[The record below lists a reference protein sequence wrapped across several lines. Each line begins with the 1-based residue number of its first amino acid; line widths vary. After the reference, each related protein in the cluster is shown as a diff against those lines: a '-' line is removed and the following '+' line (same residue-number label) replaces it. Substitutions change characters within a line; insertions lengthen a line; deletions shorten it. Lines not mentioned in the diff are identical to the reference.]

1 VVLLLAVQRH
11 ALAAV
16 LYVNFLLFSSLS
28 ILAPL
33 SFAIDRSSANIA
45 CMLTRNSHAPTKPT
59 IRSQPYLGLLPPPT
73 IRIITKGWLDIDM
86 VLMGCD
92 AFAVTWEGI

>member
-1 VVLLLAVQRH
+1 VLLLAVQRH

-16 LYVNFLLFSSLS
+16 LYVNFLLIFSHF

-33 SFAIDRSSANIA
+33 SFANMA

-92 AFAVTWEGI
+92 AFVVTWERI